1 MTTRLSEIRERFAKA
16 KRIIKD
22 NKGNPHYV
30 VYVKAARFHNIPF
43 LLELISQAEVII
55 EVYRIKY
62 WGQHPK
68 AEKWLEKVK

>member
-1 MTTRLSEIRERFAKA
+1 MKDVEWNAYRK
-16 KRIIKD
+16 IIKD

-43 LLELISQAEVII
+43 LLELISEAEVII
-55 EVYRIKY
+55 QAYSDHCGIELPR
-62 WGQHPK
+62 